1 MAQTDTAENPLHYS
15 DIDYEKLS
23 PMMKIY
29 MDTKKEYS
37 DCILMYRLGDFYE
50 MFFDDALAA
59 SKALEI
65 TLTGKECGLERR
77 APMCG
82 VPWHAVDSYVDR
94 LVKEGYRVAI
104 AEQLE
109 DPKLAK
115 GLVKRDVIRVVT
127 PGTVIS
133 SGALEETRNNYLLS
147 IAYFG
152 NLYGLAFCDV
162 TTGDFQV
169 TEAASKEALEDEI
182 FKFTPAEIIK
192 NEWFDMSGEDLTELQ
207 TRIHFSIYSP
217 DQRFYDQEQA
227 EKVLLEHFH
236 AKSLDELGLAEFPV
250 GTAAAGALMQYLY
263 ATQKNQMPHITEIH
277 PYENGRYM
285 VLDTFTRRNLELT
298 ETLREKNRRGS
309 LLWVL
314 DRTKTA
320 MGARLLRSFIE
331 QPLLNIDEITAR
343 QDAVEE
349 LVNEFAVREEIR
361 EYLGPVYD
369 LERLIA
375 RISYKSAGP
384 RELLSFASSLKM
396 LPPIRDQLALCKSS
410 LLQKIRED
418 MDPLDDICGLID
430 RAISEDPPITV
441 REGGIIRE
449 GYSQEVDL
457 LRKTKTDGRQWLLDL
472 EAREQKR
479 TGIAK
484 LKIKFNHVFGYAI
497 EIPNSA
503 KAQVPEDYVRR
514 QTLTTS
520 ERYITPE
527 LKKLEDQI
535 LGADDRLA
543 GLEYDLFCDVRDK
556 VGAEVSRIQKTARAV
571 ALLDVLASLAA
582 AAQQN
587 DYVRPK
593 MNTRGVISIRD
604 GRHPVVEKMLK
615 DSMFV
620 ANDSELDQSK
630 NRIAIITGPNMA
642 GKSTYMRQV
651 ALICLMAQ
659 IGSFVPASSADIC
672 VSDRIFTRVGASDDL
687 ASGQSTF
694 MVEMTEVANILK
706 HATRRSLIILDE
718 IGRGTSTYDGM
729 SLAWAIV
736 EYIADPKVLGAKTLF
751 ATHYHELTELEGAL
765 PGVKNYCIAVREE
778 GDTVRFLRK
787 IIRGGADRSYG
798 IQVARL
804 AGLPDRVIERADELI
819 VQLTDADIAARA
831 HEIAQSGKKEQPAK
845 VHVKKPDDVESGQ
858 LSFASVVSDDEILK
872 EITDMDI
879 TRMTPMD
886 AMNTLYQLQ
895 AKIKN
900 RVTAPGNKK

>member
-1 MAQTDTAENPLHYS
+1 MGQTDTAENPLHYS
-15 DIDYEKLS
+15 DVDYERLS

-29 MDTKKEYS
+29 MDTKKEYP

-50 MFFDDALAA
+50 MFFDDALTA
-59 SKALEI
+59 SRILEI

-94 LVKEGYRVAI
+94 LVKAGQRVAI

-133 SGALEETRNNYLLS
+133 SEALEESRNNYLLS

-169 TEAASKEALEDEI
+169 TEAATAEALEDEI
-182 FKFTPAEIIK
+182 FKFAPAEILR
-192 NEWFDMSGEDLTELQ
+192 NEWFEMSGVDLTDLQ
-207 TRIHFSIYSP
+207 QRLHFSVYAP
-217 DQRFYDQEQA
+217 DQGYYDQESA
-227 EKVLLEHFH
+227 EKVLKEHFH
-236 AKSLDELGLAEFPV
+236 VSGMDALGLAKFPV
-250 GTAAAGALMQYLY
+250 GTIAAGALMQYLY
-263 ATQKNQMPHITEIH
+263 ATQKNGMPHITEIH

-285 VLDTFTRRNLELT
+285 ILDTSTRRNLELT

-320 MGARLLRSFIE
+320 MGARMLRSFLE
-331 QPLLNIDEITAR
+331 QPLLEIPEITAR

-349 LVNEFAVREEIR
+349 LVNEYAVREEIR

-369 LERLIA
+369 LERLMA
-375 RISYKSAGP
+375 RISYKTAGP
-384 RELLSFASSLKM
+384 RELLSFAASLRM
-396 LPPIRDQLALCKSS
+396 LPPIRDQLALCHSA
-410 LLQKIRED
+410 LLQQILED
-418 MDPLDDICGLID
+418 MDPLEDLEGLITK
-430 RAISEDPPITV
+430 AITEDPPVTI

-449 GYSQEVDL
+449 GYSEEVDE
-457 LRKTKTDGRQWLLDL
+457 LRRTRTDGRQWLTEL
-472 EAREQKR
+472 EEKERTR
-479 TGIAK
+479 TGISK
-484 LKIKFNHVFGYAI
+484 LRIRYNHVFGYAI

-503 KAQVPEDYVRR
+503 KSQVPEDYVRR
-514 QTLTTS
+514 QTLTNA

-535 LGADDRLA
+535 LGADDRLS
-543 GLEYDLFCDVRDK
+543 GLEYDLYCEVRDR
-556 VGAEVSRIQKTARAV
+556 VGAEVTRIQKTAHAV
-571 ALLDVLASLAA
+571 ALLDVCASFALV
-582 AAQQN
+582 AQEN

-593 MNTRGVISIRD
+593 LNEKGVISVKD

-615 DSMFV
+615 DTMFV
-620 ANDSELDQSK
+620 ANDIELDQTK
-630 NRIAIITGPNMA
+630 NRVAIITGPNMA
-642 GKSTYMRQV
+642 GKSTYMRQA

-659 IGSFVPASSADIC
+659 TGSFVPAKSADVCIC
-672 VSDRIFTRVGASDDL
+672 DRIFTRVGASDDL

-706 HATRRSLIILDE
+706 HATRKSLIILDE

-729 SLAWAIV
+729 SLAWAVV
-736 EYIADPKVLGAKTLF
+736 EYIADPRQLGAKTLF

-778 GDTVRFLRK
+778 GDTIHFLRK
-787 IIRGGADRSYG
+787 ILRGGADRSYG

-804 AGLPDRVIERADELI
+804 AGLPDRVIDRAKELI
-819 VQLTDADIAARA
+819 LQLTDADITVRA
-831 HEIAQSGKKEQPAK
+831 HEVAKSGKKEPP
-845 VHVKKPDDVESGQ
+845 VRNHVKKPDDVDAGQ
-858 LSFASVVSDDEILK
+858 LSFAAVLPDDEILK
-872 EITDMDI
+872 EISDLDI
-879 TRMTPMD
+879 TKMTPMD
-886 AMNTLYQLQ
+886 AMNTLFQLQ
-895 AKIKN
+895 VKIRN
-900 RVTAPGNKK
+900 RVKKNGS